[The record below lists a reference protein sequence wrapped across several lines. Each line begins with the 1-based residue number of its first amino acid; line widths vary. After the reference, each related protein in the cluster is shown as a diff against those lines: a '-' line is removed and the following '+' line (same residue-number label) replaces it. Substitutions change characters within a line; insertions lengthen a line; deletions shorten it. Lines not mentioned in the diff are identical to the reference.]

1 MANYIYNNGSSD
13 IIKLDTTTDNSSTL
27 LGRATLN
34 NDGVFVI
41 TESGTL
47 VHKWQ
52 EKNEKDEYVDMS
64 KNITVNAGDI
74 VFVNYSIERDTDKR
88 TIIVVNSE
96 SLYNDY
102 IQYLEYKQK
111 IKDDVTN
118 GKVIIEEGEE

>member
-13 IIKLDTTTDNSSTL
+13 IIKLDTTNSSTL

-74 VFVNYSIERDTDKR
+74 VFVNYSI
-88 TIIVVNSE
+88 
-96 SLYNDY
+96 
-102 IQYLEYKQK
+102 
-111 IKDDVTN
+111 
-118 GKVIIEEGEE
+118 